1 MLFDE
6 MGDREQIQFWLEAV
20 GKEKL
25 GEGIRIGEERGI
37 RIGEARMQKMQTD
50 MIRTMLQEGLED
62 SEILT
67 ITGVTPEYLASLK
80 VQFAKT
86 EKQLNALHGRAFLRS
101 GMPGENDLCISTA
114 HPVRNAYNEH
124 RALSAQE

>member
-6 MGDREQIQFWLEAV
+6 MGDREQMRFWIEAV

-25 GEGIRIGEERGI
+25 EEGIRIGEERGI

-50 MIRTMLQEGLED
+50 MIRAMLREGTD
-62 SEILT
+62 DPYILKV
-67 ITGVTPEYLASLK
+67 TGVTPEYLASLK

-114 HPVRNAYNEH
+114 QPVPNA
-124 RALSAQE
+124 L